1 VSNEAWLLIAFLAVW
16 IAIGGYLWS
25 LAARQRRLERRLS
38 ALDDEDQRS
47 NH

>member
-1 VSNEAWLLIAFLAVW
+1 MSNEAWLLVAFLAVW

-25 LAARQRRLERRLS
+25 LAARQHRLERRLS
-38 ALDDEDQRS
+38 QLTDHDQGS

>member
-1 VSNEAWLLIAFLAVW
+1 VSNETWLLIAFLAVW

-25 LAARQRRLERRLS
+25 LASRQRRLERRLS
-38 ALDDEDQRS
+38 ELSDEDGGS